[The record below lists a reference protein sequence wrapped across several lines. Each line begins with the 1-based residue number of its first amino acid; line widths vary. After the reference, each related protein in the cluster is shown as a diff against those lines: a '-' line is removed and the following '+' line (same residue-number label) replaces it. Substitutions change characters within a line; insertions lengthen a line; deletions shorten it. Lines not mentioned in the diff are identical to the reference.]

1 MTYKY
6 INEVFDNMSFDFSLI
21 DGIIITH
28 EHTDHIKGLNMII
41 KKHHPDIYMSPK
53 LAKVLDINNYID
65 IYNENNINGIN
76 YEVINTSH
84 DAIDPIGII
93 FKTNNEKIVHITDSG
108 YLNKNT
114 VSMCHNANFYLIESN
129 YEDSVIMSNTNY
141 PLKTRQRIM
150 SEKGHLSNLDCAR
163 YLHKM
168 VGNNTTHV
176 LFAHMSVNNNNDD
189 LILEHNQDLDVEH
202 KIVLKKDQVIE
213 VEF

>member
-1 MTYKY
+1 MSYKY
-6 INEVFDNMSFDFSLI
+6 INNVFMDMNFDFSLI

-41 KKHHPDIYMSPK
+41 KKHHPNIYMSPK
-53 LAKVLDINNYID
+53 LAKLLNINDFID
-65 IYNENNINGIN
+65 IYNEDNINGIN
-76 YEVINTSH
+76 YEVINTAH

-93 FKTNNEKIVHITDSG
+93 FKTDNEKIVHITDSG
-108 YLNKNT
+108 YLNKKT
-114 VSMCHNANFYLIESN
+114 LSMCDNANYYLIESN
-129 YEDSVIMSNTNY
+129 YEDSVIMRNSNY

-150 SEKGHLSNLDCAR
+150 SERGHLSNLDCAR
-163 YLHKM
+163 YLQSM

-189 LILEHNQDLDVEH
+189 LILEHNQDLDVKN
-202 KIVLKKDQVIE
+202 KIVLKKDQVVE